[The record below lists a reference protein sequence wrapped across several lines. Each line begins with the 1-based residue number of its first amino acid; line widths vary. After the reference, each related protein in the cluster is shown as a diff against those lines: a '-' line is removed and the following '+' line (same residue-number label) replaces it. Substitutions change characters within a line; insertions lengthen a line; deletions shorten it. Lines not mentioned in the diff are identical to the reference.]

1 MSRRLRRT
9 KIVTTLG
16 PATDRDNNLEKVI
29 AAGAN
34 VVRMNFSHGTP
45 EDHQLRADKVR
56 EIAAKLGRHVA
67 ILGDLQGPK
76 IRVSTFKEG
85 KIFLNV
91 GDKFLLDA
99 NLGKGEGDKEKVGI
113 DYKGLPADVV
123 PGDIL
128 LLDDGRVQ
136 LKVLEVQGM
145 KVFTEVTVGGPLSN
159 NKGINKLG
167 GGLSAEALTDKDKA
181 DIVTAAKIG
190 VDYLAVS
197 FPRCGED
204 LNYAR
209 RLARDAG
216 CDAKIVAKV
225 ERAEA
230 VCDQDAMDDVILASD
245 VVMVA
250 RGDLGVEIGDPE
262 LVGIQKA
269 LIRRARQLNRSVI
282 TATQMMESMITNPMP
297 TRAEVSDVAN
307 AALDYTDAVM
317 LSAESAAG
325 AYPVEAVKAMARIC
339 VGAEKHPTSQK
350 SSHRLGQRFQR
361 CDESVALAA
370 MYTANHFPGVKAII
384 SLTESG
390 YSPLIMSR
398 IRSAVPIFAFTPHR
412 EAQAR
417 VALFRGVYTV
427 PFDPASLP
435 ADKVSQAAVDELLKR
450 GVVEPGD
457 WVVLTKGD
465 RYHGTGGTNT
475 MKILHVGDP
484 LV

>member
-16 PATDRDNNLEKVI
+16 PATDRDNNLEKII

-34 VVRMNFSHGTP
+34 VVRLNFSHGTP
-45 EDHQLRADKVR
+45 EDHLLRANKVR
-56 EIAAKLGRHVA
+56 EISAKLGKHVA

-85 KIFLNV
+85 KVFLNV

-99 NLGKGEGDKEKVGI
+99 NLSVGDGDKEKVGI

-167 GGLSAEALTDKDKA
+167 GGLSAEALTNKDKA
-181 DIVTAAKIG
+181 DIITAAKIQ

-197 FPRCGED
+197 FPRTGED

-216 CDAKIVAKV
+216 CNAKIVAKV

-230 VCDQDAMDDVILASD
+230 VSTDEAIDDIILASD
-245 VVMVA
+245 SIMVA

-262 LVGIQKA
+262 LVAVQKK
-269 LIRRARQLNRSVI
+269 LILRARQLNRTVI

-297 TRAEVSDVAN
+297 TRAEVMDVAN
-307 AALDYTDAVM
+307 AVLDGTDAVM
-317 LSAESAAG
+317 LSAETAAG
-325 AYPVEAVKAMARIC
+325 QYPSETVAAMARVCI
-339 VGAEKHPTSQK
+339 GAEKMPRLNVSK
-350 SSHRLGQRFQR
+350 HRLDIEF
-361 CDESVALAA
+361 DNVEDTIA
-370 MYTANHFPGVKAII
+370 MSTMYAANHMKGIKAII
-384 SLTESG
+384 AMTESG
-390 YSPLIMSR
+390 RTALMMSR
-398 IRSAVPIFAFTPHR
+398 ISSGLPIFAMSRHEQTLNLC
-412 EAQAR
+412 AMY
-417 VALFRGVYTV
+417 RGVTPV
-427 PFDPASLP
+427 MFSGDCDGLT
-435 ADKVSQAAVDELLKR
+435 AAVAAANQLRDR
-450 GVVEPGD
+450 GFLMSGD
-457 WVVLTKGD
+457 LVIITQGD
-465 RYHGTGGTNT
+465 VMALVGSTNT
-475 MKILHVGDP
+475 CRILCIE
-484 LV
+484 

>member
-16 PATDRDNNLEKVI
+16 PATDRDNNLEKII

-45 EDHQLRADKVR
+45 EDHKLRADKVR

-85 KIFLNV
+85 KVFLNV

-99 NLGKGEGDKEKVGI
+99 NLGKGEGDKERVGI

-136 LKVLEVQGM
+136 LKVIEVQGM

-181 DIVTAAKIG
+181 DIITAAQIG

-297 TRAEVSDVAN
+297 VSGRDRGCDGPRLPGCGEDPKHQRLQAPPR
-307 AALDYTDAVM
+307 
-317 LSAESAAG
+317 
-325 AYPVEAVKAMARIC
+325 YPVRKRGRGHCDVCDVCREPFEGRYRHHHHDRI
-339 VGAEKHPTSQK
+339 G
-350 SSHRLGQRFQR
+350 
-361 CDESVALAA
+361 
-370 MYTANHFPGVKAII
+370 
-384 SLTESG
+384 
-390 YSPLIMSR
+390 
-398 IRSAVPIFAFTPHR
+398 PHR
-412 EAQAR
+412 ANDLAHQLWSADLR
-417 VALFRGVYTV
+417 HVA
-427 PFDPASLP
+427 P
-435 ADKVSQAAVDELLKR
+435 
-450 GVVEPGD
+450 
-457 WVVLTKGD
+457 
-465 RYHGTGGTNT
+465 
-475 MKILHVGDP
+475 
-484 LV
+484 